1 MPPTTLVPRYA
12 VVGVAWGMSVEGFQR
27 RLRKKTRM
35 SGTAALAGRCFALL
49 RGRHAWGMQFVL
61 KVGRKRFSHAER
73 VWIGDGLLW
82 NTVWPSPFSEL
93 QPWRLG
99 LFLGRFVPQNK
110 RALP

>member
-1 MPPTTLVPRYA
+1 
-12 VVGVAWGMSVEGFQR
+12 
-27 RLRKKTRM
+27 M

-49 RGRHAWGMQFVL
+49 RGRHAYGMQFVL
-61 KVGRKRFSHAER
+61 KVGRKRFSRAER

-82 NTVWPSPFSEL
+82 NTVTAIAFSKP

-110 RALP
+110 LALP